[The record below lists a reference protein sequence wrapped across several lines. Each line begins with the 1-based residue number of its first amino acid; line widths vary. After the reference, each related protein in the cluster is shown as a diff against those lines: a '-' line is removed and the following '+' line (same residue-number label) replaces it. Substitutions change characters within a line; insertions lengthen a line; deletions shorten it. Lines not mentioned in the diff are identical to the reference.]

1 MYQNICWILY
11 HSAILAMF
19 LEALYK
25 HPTDEFQTHNQ
36 RISIKLG
43 AHPTDHP
50 YFGWHFVFLT
60 YVDGVDYYIFIIAF
74 IMNI

>member
-1 MYQNICWILY
+1 
-11 HSAILAMF
+11 MF

-60 YVDGVDYYIFIIAF
+60 YIDGVDFIFIFTF